1 MLDSIKKIIYKL
13 QNLLILLFRKIVEFA
28 CDSKQKI
35 DNLYKTN
42 YDIAMFHLRRGNFS
56 DANLRLKIMEK
67 FYPNDINIKYNSAI
81 CFLAMNKK
89 NKAIKKLEEILKIN
103 PEIKEIQDL
112 LSEIN
117 NNNIILYNFKEE

>member
-1 MLDSIKKIIYKL
+1 
-13 QNLLILLFRKIVEFA
+13 
-28 CDSKQKI
+28 
-35 DNLYKTN
+35 
-42 YDIAMFHLRRGNFS
+42 
-56 DANLRLKIMEK
+56 MEK
-67 FYPNDINIKYNSAI
+67 VQDRESMGTLEILDAMGTQNMFDFANTLNHVKSFSNDPR
-81 CFLAMNKK
+81 K

>member
-1 MLDSIKKIIYKL
+1 MLDSVKKIIYKL
-13 QNLLILLFRKIVEFA
+13 QNLLILLFRKIVEFT

-42 YDIAMFHLRRGNFS
+42 YDTAMFHLKHGNFN
-56 DANLRLKIMEK
+56 DANLRFKIMEK
-67 FYPNDINIKYNSAI
+67 FYPKDIDIKYNRAI
-81 CFLAMNKK
+81 CFLATNKK

-103 PEIKEIQDL
+103 PEIKEIQNL

-117 NNNIILYNFKEE
+117 NNTIILYNFKEE